1 MVQMTLARVVGEAR
15 KAGFDN
21 ISIDL
26 IYGLPGQ
33 TIAQWQD
40 TLDKALSSIY
50 PIIQGTRLLSSRKQ
64 SFII

>member
-1 MVQMTLARVVGEAR
+1 MVQMMLSRVIGEAR

-33 TIAQWQD
+33 TIEQWQD
-40 TLDKALSSIY
+40 TLEKATS
-50 PIIQGTRLLSSRKQ
+50 T
-64 SFII
+64 

>member
-26 IYGLPGQ
+26 DLRVAGANNRAMARY
-33 TIAQWQD
+33 A
-40 TLDKALSSIY
+40 
-50 PIIQGTRLLSSRKQ
+50 
-64 SFII
+64 